1 MEAVG
6 WLLAVAGLAGG
17 GERGRGEAAVAAF
30 RTKPLLTNDR
40 TTVDRRDRPIPR
52 PPAPG
57 RAAMEM
63 VKAIWYSCDG
73 RTGAAGAGQR
83 EAGDVSG
90 IILSSSIAPSLP
102 FGLQLFC
109 SLFVSRDRVVGA
121 FI

>member
-17 GERGRGEAAVAAF
+17 GGEREAAVAAF

-73 RTGAAGAGQR
+73 RTDGRGGRGQR
-83 EAGDVSG
+83 EAEDVSG

-102 FGLQLFC
+102 FELQLFC
-109 SLFVSRDRVVGA
+109 SLFVRSE
-121 FI
+121 